1 MAPLVQTA
9 QVMTNMRAGMMVGR
23 GVLFPGSITV

>member
-9 QVMTNMRAGMMVGR
+9 QVMTNMWAEIIVGR
-23 GVLFPGSITV
+23 GVLLPGSIRP